1 MNEIGWLPAKHSP
14 FGTPIQPQEPAKG
27 RKEGEDFA
35 AFLSD
40 GNAGDA
46 QQTKPGDMTG
56 IGSRAPATIPQS
68 AATSEALGSQD
79 ALISGSENA
88 PVFFA
93 AIANGQA
100 RYDATNQVSDTAVAF
115 NERPIVGPASFSHT
129 PDEVFGAVKGVDTA
143 QLAAARADFAG
154 SIGTE
159 DGHVVLKP
167 DQPSIATRSVS
178 PAPPSTAP
186 VPGTATAT
194 VQGQRTVALEGA
206 SVPQAG
212 SNSASAQ
219 PNMEATV
226 KSDGRLS
233 KSTPTLPLNMTAA
246 QSPAFAQ
253 LLASP
258 SEYRLII
265 RSQRLSEDMRELV
278 LRAVRSGLAEY
289 GLPNRPLEIFE
300 QEGQR

>member
-1 MNEIGWLPAKHSP
+1 MNEIGWLPAKNSP
-14 FGTPIQPQEPAKG
+14 FGTPVQPQEPSKG
-27 RKEGEDFA
+27 RKEGENFA

-46 QQTKPGDMTG
+46 QQTKPASATG
-56 IGSRAPATIPQS
+56 IGSRAPASIPQS
-68 AATSEALGSQD
+68 ATKSETLSSQNALNPGGED
-79 ALISGSENA
+79 A

-93 AIANGQA
+93 AIPNGQA
-100 RYDATNQVSDTAVAF
+100 RYDATNQVSDTAIAF
-115 NERPIVGPASFSHT
+115 NERPIVGPSSFSHT
-129 PDEVFGAVKGVDTA
+129 PDEVFAAVEGVDTA
-143 QLAAARADFAG
+143 QFAAARADIAG
-154 SIGTE
+154 SIGIE

-167 DQPSIATRSVS
+167 DQPSIAARSTS
-178 PAPPSTAP
+178 PAPPRTAP

-194 VQGQRTVALEGA
+194 VQGQMAAALEGA
-206 SVPQAG
+206 SATQAG
-212 SNSASAQ
+212 SNSASARL
-219 PNMEATV
+219 NVEAAA

-233 KSTPTLPLNMTAA
+233 KATPTLPLNMAAA